1 MGVLCI
7 TNIVASIR
15 VFMMGVRITLNSSTN
30 VVQRIARAFKTI
42 AMTFVPKMVAQGNAG
57 VVKEVVKEVK
67 VVVQEAKAAK
77 VAVQEAKAVKAVKAV
92 KVAVQEAKAVKAVKV
107 AVQEAKAVKVATA
120 TTPLNSVVR
129 LLSPSLGVG
138 STTVTTRPVRTSV
151 RHRGLSAPT
160 AVVRSA
166 LMGTAVTLPNRL
178 RKL

>member
-77 VAVQEAKAVKAVKAV
+77 VAVQEAKAVKAVK
-92 KVAVQEAKAVKAVKV
+92 V